1 MASAEDYRKYAEQC
15 MDMAEHAAP
24 EMRETLVKMAETWL
38 QLATTTL
45 SLTQKAE
52 LDQNAPTTDELK

>member
-1 MASAEDYRKYAEQC
+1 MASAEDYR
-15 MDMAEHAAP
+15 P
-24 EMRETLVKMAETWL
+24 EMRETLLKMAETWL

-45 SLTQKAE
+45 SLASAE

>member
-15 MDMAEHAAP
+15 MDMGEHAAP
-24 EMRETLVKMAETWL
+24 EMRETLLKMAETWL

-45 SLTQKAE
+45 SLASAE
-52 LDQNAPTTDELK
+52 LDQNAATTDELK